1 MPADVPE
8 TTYFIYYSHG
18 EKPATPCA
26 FSLYFK
32 VTHKFFFIFSFYRL
46 YVIIFLPLYV
56 MILVYANQTD
66 IPSGSC

>member
-32 VTHKFFFIFSFYRL
+32 VTHKFFFYIF
-46 YVIIFLPLYV
+46 FLPFICDYISTSV
-56 MILVYANQTD
+56 CND
-66 IPSGSC
+66 IGIC